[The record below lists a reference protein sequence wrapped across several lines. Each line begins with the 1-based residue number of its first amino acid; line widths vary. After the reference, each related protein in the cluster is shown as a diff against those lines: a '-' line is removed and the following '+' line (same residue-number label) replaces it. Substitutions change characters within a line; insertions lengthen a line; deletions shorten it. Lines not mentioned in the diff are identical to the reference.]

1 MKVFSERACTTSLRD
16 MLDLVALDLKLNHES
31 EIGTKQSFSYD
42 VSFLIFFLSQN
53 ILAAD
58 IGFEITQFVQK
69 WSKKRFSFF
78 PCLFWASCLAKQDSC
93 TLKS

>member
-1 MKVFSERACTTSLRD
+1 

-42 VSFLIFFLSQN
+42 VSFLIFFLYKN

-78 PCLFWASCLAKQDSC
+78 PCLFWASCLTKQDSC